1 MNARRVA
8 TGIPGRMVLG
18 LLPLALLAL
27 PLHAD
32 TRLLYGLSSDAGL
45 DTLPMLGSFTDTESL
60 RPGFRND
67 MQTGRAVS
75 LEIRSTRLPSV
86 TRSGLDNYALV
97 TSGRFVQRFG
107 SSGFGY
113 GVGVGLDLRSADST
127 GGLLDRHG
135 LSGAHNNFVVTGL
148 STGPTYDAGN
158 LRSQVR
164 IGVRYPLLR
173 DGETDIPVYGHRG
186 DTPRSAG
193 YLSLDSQLRFS
204 NQTNMALSLFYDDYR
219 IGASHDWLRG
229 RLDFQGSPASSESVI
244 GLEMGLN
251 F

>member
-8 TGIPGRMVLG
+8 TGIPGRIVLG

-32 TRLLYGLSSDAGL
+32 TRMLYGLSSSPGL
-45 DTLPMLGSFTDTESL
+45 DTLPTLGSFTDRESL

-67 MQTGRAVS
+67 IQPGRAVN

-86 TRSGLDNYALV
+86 TSSGLDTYALE
-97 TSGRFVQRFG
+97 TSGRFIQRFG
-107 SSGFGY
+107 SRGFGY
-113 GVGVGLDLRSADST
+113 GVGVGVDLRSADSAA
-127 GGLLDRHG
+127 GVLDRHG
-135 LSGAHNNFVVTGL
+135 LSGAHNNFVLTGL
-148 STGPTYDAGN
+148 STGPTYEAGN

-164 IGVRYPLLR
+164 IGVRYPLLA
-173 DGETDIPVYGHRG
+173 DGDTDTPLYRHRG

-204 NQTNMALSLFYDDYR
+204 NQTNMAFSLFYDDYR
-219 IGASHDWLRG
+219 IGASQDWLSG
-229 RLDFQGSPASSESVI
+229 RLDFQNSPASSESVI

>member
-1 MNARRVA
+1 
-8 TGIPGRMVLG
+8 MVLG

-32 TRLLYGLSSDAGL
+32 TRLLYGLSSSTGL
-45 DTLPMLGSFTDTESL
+45 DTSPTLGSFTDAESL

-67 MQTGRAVS
+67 MHPGRAVS

-86 TRSGLDNYALV
+86 TSSGLDNYALE
-97 TSGRFVQRFG
+97 TSGRFIQRFG

-113 GVGVGLDLRSADST
+113 GVGVGLDLRSADGT
-127 GGLLDRHG
+127 AGVLDRQG
-135 LSGAHNNFVVTGL
+135 LSGVHNNFVVTGL
-148 STGPTYDAGN
+148 STGPTYEAGN

-164 IGVRYPLLR
+164 IGVRYPLR
-173 DGETDIPVYGHRG
+173 GDGETDVPIYGHRG

-204 NQTNMALSLFYDDYR
+204 NQTSMAFSLFYDDYG
-219 IGASHDWLRG
+219 IAASQDWLSH
-229 RLDFQGSPASSESVI
+229 RLDFQGSPTASESVI